1 MAKQDWLPPYEIVR
15 EEFNSLRGRTLSMIE
30 SIGLDRAQEEAIK
43 RMVKNITFQSQFIF
57 EEIVNTLE
65 GDDREVKI
73 RYAPNSL
80 EVDEK
85 KHGTS

>member
-30 SIGLDRAQEEAIK
+30 SVGLPRAQEEAIK
-43 RMVKNITFQSQFIF
+43 KMVKNITFQSQFIF

-65 GDDREVKI
+65 GEDRDVKF
-73 RYAPNSL
+73 RYSPNSL

-85 KHGTS
+85 KNGTS